1 MFYNNETLNKYCLDN
16 NIKLLE
22 DYSQLKINRDNYIKG
37 MCNTENC
44 NEYIDK
50 TFRQLVKTGPYCHN
64 CAVENGKK
72 QWNQKCKYNYSVLHQ
87 YCCENFITLIN
98 DYSTYIINRNTIISG
113 KCITTDC
120 DQVFNKSFRE
130 LIKLNGYCKMCCINN
145 GKQKIKETNLIKF
158 GVECSM
164 QNNDVKLKQQHTL
177 LQKYG
182 VKHISQLDAIKEQKK
197 KKSLEKYGTEYVLQ
211 SEIVKNK
218 GKATNLLKY
227 GFENPQQ
234 SQLIKDKTKETNIK
248 LYGCKTASGNLEI
261 KQKTI
266 QTSLQKYG
274 VPHHSQNAKV
284 SETMLKSSYN
294 LKHYSLPSGKIINY
308 QGYENFA
315 LDKLLNEE
323 HILEEDIITDRRDV
337 PEIWYTDK
345 TNKLRRHYVDF
356 YIKSQNR
363 CIEVKSTWT
372 NQEKNN
378 VFEKQSAAINIGY
391 KYDIWI
397 FNKDGNLITTY

>member
-1 MFYNNETLNKYCLDN
+1 M
-16 NIKLLE
+16 
-22 DYSQLKINRDNYIKG
+22 
-37 MCNTENC
+37 
-44 NEYIDK
+44 
-50 TFRQLVKTGPYCHN
+50 
-64 CAVENGKK
+64 GKK
-72 QWNQKCKYNYSVLHQ
+72 ID
-87 YCCENFITLIN
+87 E
-98 DYSTYIINRNTIISG
+98 
-113 KCITTDC
+113 
-120 DQVFNKSFRE
+120 
-130 LIKLNGYCKMCCINN
+130 
-145 GKQKIKETNLIKF
+145 
-158 GVECSM
+158 
-164 QNNDVKLKQQHTL
+164 
-177 LQKYG
+177 
-182 VKHISQLDAIKEQKK
+182 EQKK

-218 GKATNLLKY
+218 GKVTNLLKY

-234 SQLIKDKTKETNIK
+234 SQLIKDKTTETNIK

-266 QTSLQKYG
+266 QTNLQKYG

-315 LDKLLNEE
+315 LDKLLKED

-356 YIKSQNR
+356 YIKTQNR